1 VDIVSDR
8 CSNPASQFRVQKEA
22 TEAIADTC
30 NGSRLTS
37 GGSLALH
44 ISFHIGSCHLGQRN
58 TVKSHPGEQVRYN
71 CSTASDRGGGQ
82 SFLSLEIKKLIETR
96 IEWII

>member
-1 VDIVSDR
+1 MSDR
-8 CSNPASQFRVQKEA
+8 YSNPASQFRVSKEA

-37 GGSLALH
+37 GGSLAFH
-44 ISFHIGSCHLGQRN
+44 ISFHIANCHLGQGH
-58 TVKSHPGEQVRYN
+58 TLKSHPSEQVRYY

-82 SFLSLEIKKLIETR
+82 LSFPLGGKKLVETR